1 MSACRVMCGG
11 VEWPYC
17 VVVAETRRR
26 SSEERLRIATSI
38 NSSAATPA
46 ECETSEAEAE
56 LIKSRAASYRER
68 LADSARTIRRAR
80 RLAAQDRHDEDV
92 KGARAALAMGQRYS
106 WRYR

>member
-1 MSACRVMCGG
+1 
-11 VEWPYC
+11 
-17 VVVAETRRR
+17 
-26 SSEERLRIATSI
+26 
-38 NSSAATPA
+38 
-46 ECETSEAEAE
+46 